1 MCPQVWSKG
10 TSEYSLPVSVS
21 APSPYVTVVERRDSS
36 SVLVFAVV
44 IPGFMQIFFFL
55 GQNIMM
61 VVLGGYNTWTTHGK
75 DTG

>member
-1 MCPQVWSKG
+1 M
-10 TSEYSLPVSVS
+10 SVS
-21 APSPYVTVVERRDSS
+21 SPHVTVVKRRDSS
-36 SVLVFAVV
+36 SVLVYAVV

-55 GQNIMM
+55 GQDIMM

>member
-1 MCPQVWSKG
+1 M
-10 TSEYSLPVSVS
+10 SV
-21 APSPYVTVVERRDSS
+21 PSPQVTVVKRRDSS
-36 SVLVFAVV
+36 SVLVYAVV

-55 GQNIMM
+55 GQDIMM